1 MKKIFASLL
10 LISLFAAMGLLV
22 ATPVF
27 ADKASDVLGEIL
39 PEEVIQ
45 DAGNKAAVPTGDLK
59 MAILPQA
66 IKILLGIAGSIAFG
80 VFVYAG
86 IQMVISQGNEEELTK
101 TKNIFI
107 WSLIGLAFITAAY
120 ALVRGVMQLAL

>member
-1 MKKIFASLL
+1 
-10 LISLFAAMGLLV
+10 MGTLV

-27 ADKASDVLGEIL
+27 ADKASDVINNIL
-39 PEEVIQ
+39 PENVV
-45 DAGNKAAVPTGDLK
+45 DGAVPTGDLK

-66 IKILLGIAGSIAFG
+66 IKILLGIAGSVAFG